1 MSFRDLFLNARAGN
15 EAAVVTLL
23 EMYKPLL
30 IKEAI
35 YGGRFD
41 EDLYQELCITFLNC
55 IRMFRM

>member
-1 MSFRDLFLNARAGN
+1 MTFRDLFLQASAGS
-15 EAAVVTLL
+15 EAAVATLL

-41 EDLYQELCITFLNC
+41 EDLYQELCIVFLNC